1 MSAGEASQVLV
12 GFGALVAFL
21 TGFSALRQRQRLEYI
36 RESVRTANERLED
49 LAERQ
54 DALPLPATA
63 IRQELRPAST
73 DPLGALVISLSVL
86 TAGAVSSIWW
96 RAAQE
101 GVFSEQLT
109 AGLLSALAVALIV
122 VTSGVGVF
130 DVLWGRR
137 QIRMALQHSTARHA
151 AVMLLRFF
159 IIGRLILVQQLHRSL
174 VMRLDPADANGTS
187 RDAEILRRITQLP
200 DLLGG
205 AGVPPWILANARRRA
220 VQSMNSSLAA
230 NELPHRAGLEELEVE
245 ATRASLVLRQ
255 LRPSTETWQRFC
267 EAAEDLRGRLPEWEW
282 VDLFAAWIATGL
294 ITASSSGEDASGAQA
309 RSRLDHIDYQR
320 ALGIHSTTRETDSR
334 DLAAW
339 TIADAIERRAVLV
352 GAVNRNAVSE
362 IRSPW
367 DIFDTESGSAPQE
380 RPVSRTSV
388 NGFRSRD
395 PFIWLALTQPSVFAA
410 ADWVGDHIVIDDG
423 VRWRRSDEG
432 EQVQSWTAA
441 VLATSPGTHSEI
453 PRELDG
459 SLTARVFGHSIN
471 DANPLIAMRTSGARD
486 ISQLFR
492 RYLMTDSTKSQK
504 QWPPPAALVEYVLSP
519 LRWLG
524 TLSRRMP
531 AAVALIAAVII
542 VLLLAR

>member
-151 AVMLLRFF
+151 AAMLLRFF

-352 GAVNRNAVSE
+352 GAVNRNAVSGT
-362 IRSPW
+362 RSPW

-531 AAVALIAAVII
+531 AAMALIAAVII